1 MTVQIAHAVPPGAR
15 GTGLQPQKQKNDG
28 ELATR
33 PPQTHGDK
41 ATAGVSPFAM
51 ADEIFAYQRDLW
63 ERSILFVDTLRQRA
77 DDLLAHE
84 RAGKPPLLD
93 FDYELILDARRFE
106 KPVNYALLRI
116 TRVGEDC
123 IEDCL
128 DPGKPPVVIIDP
140 RAGHGPGIGGFKRES
155 EVGVALREGHPVYFI
170 VFFPEPCVG
179 QTLEE
184 VLHALRRFVTEVN
197 KRHPGTAPVLYG
209 NCQAGWAVAI
219 LAAHCGGLAGPT
231 VLNGSPLSYWAGES
245 GVNPMRISGGLF
257 GGAWPAH
264 FVADLGDG
272 RFDGAWLVQNFESL
286 KPEAVWDKYANLFST
301 IDSERERFLA
311 FERWWGSFYFLSR
324 EEILAIINNL
334 FVGNRL
340 EQGTLSVCHG
350 CVADMRNMRNPLI
363 IFASYGDNITPPHQA
378 LGWIPVVY
386 KDTSELK
393 AAGQRIVYLINSH
406 VGHLGIFVS
415 ASVAKLEHQAILAS
429 LTEISA
435 LSPGLYEMKVDKPIE
450 STDAHKAHS
459 VRFEERRVEDVQ
471 FPVDRPA
478 FERVKAVSDRLDDL
492 YTVVASKWVQAVT
505 TPLTAAVM
513 EWLHPARVNRFMF
526 GSAFNPTMH
535 VVASLAAS
543 VRADRHSIADDARL
557 KRAEATMSA
566 AVRDALVAW
575 REMRDAALER
585 MFDCLYAGSNEIR
598 AASSASHAYAIEKAR
613 KIGPSRP
620 IGGSVPLASQRAPH
634 CARLQG
640 DTDPAHQ

>member
-1 MTVQIAHAVPPGAR
+1 MNAQFAHAVIHGSKEKPEAQGSPIAGS
-15 GTGLQPQKQKNDG
+15 TGSDDTVP
-28 ELATR
+28 ERVTISSS
-33 PPQTHGDK
+33 
-41 ATAGVSPFAM
+41 VFAPSS
-51 ADEIFAYQRDLW
+51 EFLAYQRDVW
-63 ERSILFVDTLRQRA
+63 ERSILFLDALRQRA

-93 FDYELILDARRFE
+93 FDYELILDARRFD
-106 KPVNYALLRI
+106 KPVNYALLQI
-116 TRVGEDC
+116 TRIG
-123 IEDCL
+123 EDCL
-128 DPGKPPVVIIDP
+128 DDCLDPEKPPVVIIDP

-155 EVGVALREGHPVYFI
+155 EVGVALRAGHPVYFI
-170 VFFPEPCVG
+170 VFYPEPCGG
-179 QTLEE
+179 QTLED
-184 VLHALRRFVTEVN
+184 VLHALRRFVADVK
-197 KRHPGTAPVLYG
+197 KRHPRTAPVLYG

-219 LAAHCGGLAGPT
+219 LAAHCGGFAGPA

-257 GGAWPAH
+257 GGAWPVH
-264 FVADLGDG
+264 FVADLGDD

-286 KPEAVWDKYANLFST
+286 KPEAVWDKYSNLFSK

-324 EEILAIINNL
+324 EEILAIIDNL

-350 CVADMRNMRNPLI
+350 CVADLRNIRSPLI

-386 KDTSELK
+386 KDTSDLK

-415 ASVAKLEHQAILAS
+415 ASVAKLEHQAILAN

-435 LSPGLYEMKVDKPIE
+435 LPPGLYEMKIDDPIG
-450 STDAHKAHS
+450 SPDAHKAHS

-478 FERVKAVSDRLDDL
+478 FERVKAVSERLDDL
-492 YTVVASKWVQAVT
+492 YTALASKWVQAAT
-505 TPLTAAVM
+505 TPLTALAM
-513 EWLHPARVNRFMF
+513 EWIHPARVSRFMF
-526 GSAFNPTMH
+526 GSAFNPAMH
-535 VVASLAAS
+535 VVASLAAT
-543 VRADRHSIADDARL
+543 VRADRHPIANDARL
-557 KRAEATMSA
+557 KRTETAISD

-575 REMRDAALER
+575 REIRDAALER
-585 MFDCLYAGSNEIR
+585 MFEGLYGSSNETR
-598 AASSASHAYAIEKAR
+598 AASSVNNAYEKAMQ
-613 KIGPSRP
+613 IGTTRRV
-620 IGGSVPLASQRAPH
+620 GGSAPLANECTGP
-634 CARLQG
+634 CTRLQG
-640 DTDPAHQ
+640 GTAPAHE